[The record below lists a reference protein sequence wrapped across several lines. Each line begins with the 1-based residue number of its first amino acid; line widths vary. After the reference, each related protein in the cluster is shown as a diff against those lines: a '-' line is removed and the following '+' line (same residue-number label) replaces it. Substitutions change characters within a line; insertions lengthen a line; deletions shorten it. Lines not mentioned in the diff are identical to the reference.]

1 LRYDRGR
8 EPEQFD
14 RIFDLSV
21 AFTKEESAETAAETL
36 LPDRPISPHPNLVT
50 EAGLQALQ
58 RQLQDARE
66 AYEAAQ
72 AIEDVNEKRRQ
83 SAVPLRDARYL
94 TERLRTAQ
102 VVPAPASTD
111 VVAFGST
118 VTFSRADGRVQTY
131 RIVGED
137 EADPKAGSISFVAPV
152 AKSLMG
158 KAVGDVVGTG
168 AQEIEILSIG

>member
-1 LRYDRGR
+1 M
-8 EPEQFD
+8 
-14 RIFDLSV
+14 SV
-21 AFTKEESAETAAETL
+21 AFTKEESAETASETL

-50 EAGLQALQ
+50 DAGLQALQ
-58 RQLQDARE
+58 SQLQDARE

-72 AIEDVNEKRRQ
+72 RIEDVNEKRRQ
-83 SAVPLRDARYL
+83 SAVLLRDARYL

-102 VVPAPASTD
+102 LVPNPASTER
-111 VVAFGST
+111 VAFGST

-152 AKSLMG
+152 ARSLIG
-158 KAVGDVVGTG
+158 KAVGDVVGSG
-168 AQEIEILSIG
+168 AQEIEILSIGSN